1 MIAAGANVALIHGQT
16 RRLDGAHEVEV
27 RLYPLEKPK
36 KRVLLYGKP
45 AQRVADLMGHAT
57 TVMFSPEDLRIV
69 RDGPVMRRRFL
80 DMQLSQIRPSYLRA
94 LKTYLSVLERRNA
107 LLKQN
112 RVAGVND
119 FANQLDT
126 WDEQLAAAC
135 VPIVGARRWFLEELS
150 RSAAEQYTA
159 IAETPGETFSLS
171 YSGPLSRTDTPYRD
185 MLAGLH
191 RTRAEDIQR
200 LFTSFGPHRDDM
212 SLTLCGRELRAF
224 GSQGQM
230 RTAVLSMKLGEI
242 RLIENEMASRPRCF
256 WTTCSASW
264 TCAGA
269 AQLLKST
276 EGVQTLIT
284 CTDRQ
289 DAADAH
295 ADAFL
300 RVSQGEDGKAC
311 LSPA

>member
-1 MIAAGANVALIHGQT
+1 
-16 RRLDGAHEVEV
+16 
-27 RLYPLEKPK
+27 
-36 KRVLLYGKP
+36 
-45 AQRVADLMGHAT
+45 
-57 TVMFSPEDLRIV
+57 
-69 RDGPVMRRRFL
+69 
-80 DMQLSQIRPSYLRA
+80 
-94 LKTYLSVLERRNA
+94 
-107 LLKQN
+107 
-112 RVAGVND
+112 
-119 FANQLDT
+119 
-126 WDEQLAAAC
+126 
-135 VPIVGARRWFLEELS
+135 
-150 RSAAEQYTA
+150 
-159 IAETPGETFSLS
+159 
-171 YSGPLSRTDTPYRD
+171 
-185 MLAGLH
+185 MLAGLQ

-242 RLIENEMASRPRCF
+242 RLIENEMGEPPTLLLDDVFSELDVRRR
-256 WTTCSASW
+256 SA
-264 TCAGA
+264 
-269 AQLLKST
+269 LLKST

>member
-1 MIAAGANVALIHGQT
+1 M
-16 RRLDGAHEVEV
+16 
-27 RLYPLEKPK
+27 
-36 KRVLLYGKP
+36 
-45 AQRVADLMGHAT
+45 
-57 TVMFSPEDLRIV
+57 
-69 RDGPVMRRRFL
+69 
-80 DMQLSQIRPSYLRA
+80 
-94 LKTYLSVLERRNA
+94 
-107 LLKQN
+107 
-112 RVAGVND
+112 
-119 FANQLDT
+119 
-126 WDEQLAAAC
+126 
-135 VPIVGARRWFLEELS
+135 PIVGARRWFLEELS
-150 RSAAEQYTA
+150 RSAAEQYAA

-171 YSGPLSRTDTPYRD
+171 YAGPLSRTDTPYRD

-242 RLIENEMASRPRCF
+242 RLIENEMGEPPTLLLDDVFSELDVRRR
-256 WTTCSASW
+256 SA
-264 TCAGA
+264 
-269 AQLLKST
+269 LLKST

>member
-1 MIAAGANVALIHGQT
+1 M
-16 RRLDGAHEVEV
+16 
-27 RLYPLEKPK
+27 
-36 KRVLLYGKP
+36 
-45 AQRVADLMGHAT
+45 
-57 TVMFSPEDLRIV
+57 

-171 YSGPLSRTDTPYRD
+171 YAGPLSRTDTPYRD

-242 RLIENEMASRPRCF
+242 RLIENEMGEPPTLLLDDVFSELDVRRR
-256 WTTCSASW
+256 SA
-264 TCAGA
+264 
-269 AQLLKST
+269 LLKST